1 MIGGVGVARLLL
13 VVAFFALGCAAGES
27 GRDFAAGWRGLLA
40 IRGAEVG
47 DPVELP
53 RAAYAD
59 AVFAGRLA
67 APKLSEASGLAPSR
81 HRDDLL
87 WALNDGGKKPRLYAL
102 GTDGSDRGFVLLEG
116 THGVDWEDLASFE
129 WQGRSYLAVA
139 DTGDNFSWRRSVE
152 LLVIEE
158 PRLAEERFPRG
169 ATTRVAW
176 RFRFRFE
183 DGPRDC
189 EALAVDPEQPRA
201 LLLSKRTEPPVLYE
215 LPLLPGEPGGDVPKE
230 GGRPALRVARRLGDV
245 PGIPP
250 PTRADVEEARWL
262 GRYRAM
268 PTGLDI
274 SRDGALA
281 AVVTYKDAYL
291 FARANGESW
300 AAAFGR
306 RPERIPLPPMR
317 QAEAIAFGSD
327 GRTLFATSERRP
339 SPLFRFDWRGRST

>member
-1 MIGGVGVARLLL
+1 MIRGAAADLLL
-13 VVAFFALGCAAGES
+13 PLVACFALSCAGGEG

-40 IRGAEVG
+40 IRGAELG

-53 RAAYAD
+53 RARYAD
-59 AVFAGRLA
+59 TVFAGRLA
-67 APKLSEASGLAPSR
+67 DPKISEASGLALSR
-81 HRDDLL
+81 RRDDLL
-87 WALNDGGKKPRLYAL
+87 WALNDGARKPRLYAL
-102 GTDGSDRGFVLLEG
+102 GTDGSDRGRVRVEG
-116 THGVDWEDLASFE
+116 AESVDWEDLAAFDWE
-129 WQGRSYLAVA
+129 GRSYLAVA
-139 DTGDNFSWRRSVE
+139 DTGDNLSWRRSAL

-158 PRLAEERFPRG
+158 PRLAGERFSSG
-169 ATTRVAW
+169 ATARVAW

-189 EALAVDPEQPRA
+189 EAMAVDPEQPRA

-215 LPLLPGEPGGDVPKE
+215 LPLLPGEPGADGPDP
-230 GGRPALRVARRLGDV
+230 GGRPAPRVARRLGEV

-274 SRDGALA
+274 SRDGTLA

-291 FARANGESW
+291 FTRADGEGW

-306 RPERIPLPPMR
+306 RPERIPLPPMP
-317 QAEAIAFGSD
+317 QAEAIAFAAD
-327 GRTLFATSERRP
+327 GRALFVTSEKRP
-339 SPLFRFDWRGRST
+339 APLFRLDWRER